1 MPIAN
6 NNVAAFVP
14 ELWSR
19 RIQYLTKNALVATKI
34 CSFEEQPDLKYGDRI
49 HRPYPNDLTVNDY
62 VKYTDTTAQDIV
74 GTDEYLDIDQSKEI
88 SFAIDEVDWIQMKY
102 DLENDYVER
111 AAYRLANDI
120 DGKVL
125 AEVSNA
131 NVSMDAGDIGG
142 TAGQA
147 ISLTIANCLNTVMTA
162 GAKLTANGCEMDK
175 TWALVV
181 SPKMASIIAQ
191 TVAAD
196 WFSLADLALKNGY
209 AGNFAGYNVYSSN
222 NLAHSRT
229 VSFSSVVATD
239 VIVVNWVTF
248 TFVSTIGTTP
258 GNVLVGANDAATMAN
273 LAAAISWGTGAGTN
287 YVEVSA
293 SDRAKLKNSRVSLD
307 ATTGVLT
314 TAGDVAVSSP
324 DTTITVG
331 AEESHAILCR
341 PGAIDL
347 VMQQNIDVRKNPLP
361 RQKADYFIISTLYGV
376 KTFTEWKERMVK
388 IKVAA

>member
-1 MPIAN
+1 MAQN
-6 NNVAAFVP
+6 LDAFIP

-19 RIQYLTKNALVATKI
+19 RIQYLTKNALVATQI

-49 HRPYPNDLTVNDY
+49 HRPYPNDLVVNDY
-62 VKYTDTTAQDIV
+62 VKYTDTTQQDLI

-102 DLENDYVER
+102 DLENSYVER

-125 AEVSNA
+125 SEVGNA
-131 NVSMDAGDIGG
+131 VVSMDAGDIGG
-142 TAGQA
+142 TAWQA
-147 ISLTIANCLNTVMTA
+147 ISLSTSNCLNAVMTA

-181 SPKMASIIAQ
+181 SPKMASVIAQ
-191 TVAAD
+191 TVAQD

-209 AGNFAGYNVYSSN
+209 AGNFAGYKVYSSN
-222 NLAHSRT
+222 NVEHTRT
-229 VSFSSVVATD
+229 ISFSSVVATD
-239 VIVVNWVTF
+239 EITVAGVKF
-248 TFVSTIGTTP
+248 TFVASIGSTA
-258 GNVLVGANDAATMAN
+258 GNVLKGANDAAALAN
-273 LAAAISWGTGAGTN
+273 LAAAINGAAGAGTT

-293 SDRAKLKNSRVSLD
+293 ADRAKLKNVRANLNAS
-307 ATTGVLT
+307 TGVLT
-314 TAGDVAVSSP
+314 TAGDVLVSTP

-331 AEESHAILCR
+331 AEEAHALLCR

-361 RQKADYFIISTLYGV
+361 KQKADYYIISCLYGV
-376 KTFTEWKERMVK
+376 KTFQEGKERMVK
-388 IKVAA
+388 IKIAA

>member
-1 MPIAN
+1 MAN
-6 NNVAAFVP
+6 NVQAFVP

-19 RIQYLTKNALVATKI
+19 RIQYLTKNALVATQI

-49 HRPYPNDLTVNDY
+49 HRPYPNDLVVNDY
-62 VKYTDTTAQDIV
+62 VKYTDTTQQDII

-102 DLENDYVER
+102 DLENSYVER

-125 AEVSNA
+125 SEASNA
-131 NVSMDAGDIGG
+131 VVSMDAGDIGG

-147 ISLTIANCLNTVMTA
+147 ISLSTSNCLNAVMTA

-181 SPKMASIIAQ
+181 SPKMASVIAQ
-191 TVAAD
+191 TVAQD

-209 AGNFAGYNVYSSN
+209 AGNFAGYKVYSSN
-222 NLAHSRT
+222 NVPHSRT
-229 VSFSSVVATD
+229 ISFSTVVATD
-239 VIVVNWVTF
+239 EIVIGGVTF
-248 TFVSTIGTTP
+248 TFVSSIGSTA
-258 GNVLVGANDAATMAN
+258 GNVLKGASDAAALTN
-273 LAAAISWGTGAGTN
+273 LAAAVNGAAGAGTT
-287 YVEVSA
+287 YIEVSA
-293 SDRAKLKNSRVSLD
+293 SDRAKLKNVRAHLD
-307 ATTGVLT
+307 GSTGVLT
-314 TAGDVAVSSP
+314 TSGDVLVSSP

-331 AEESHAILCR
+331 AEEATALLCR

-361 RQKADYFIISTLYGV
+361 KQKADYFIISCLYGV
-376 KTFTEWKERMVK
+376 KTFQEGKERMVK
-388 IKVAA
+388 IKIAA

>member
-1 MPIAN
+1 MAQN
-6 NNVAAFVP
+6 LSAFIP

-19 RIQYLTKNALVATKI
+19 RIQYLTHNALVATQI

-49 HRPYPNDLTVNDY
+49 HRPYPNDLVVNDY
-62 VKYTDTTAQDIV
+62 TKYTDTTQQDLI

-102 DLENDYVER
+102 DLENSYVER

-125 AEVSNA
+125 SEVSNA
-131 NVSMDAGDIGG
+131 VVSLDAGDIGG

-147 ISLTIANCLNTVMTA
+147 ISLSTSNCLNAIMTA

-181 SPKMASIIAQ
+181 SPKTASIIAQ
-191 TVAAD
+191 TVAQD

-209 AGNFAGYNVYSSN
+209 AGNFAGYKVYSSN
-222 NLAHSRT
+222 NVSHART
-229 VSFSSVVATD
+229 ISFSSVVATD
-239 VIVVNWVTF
+239 AITVGGVTF
-248 TFVSTIGTTP
+248 TFVSSIGTTP
-258 GNVLVGANDAATMAN
+258 GNVLVGANDAASLAN
-273 LAAAISWGTGAGTN
+273 LAAAINGGAGAGTN

-293 SDRAKLKNSRVSLD
+293 SDRAKLKGARLNLDSSTGALTSAGAVVVS
-307 ATTGVLT
+307 TE
-314 TAGDVAVSSP
+314 

-331 AEESHAILCR
+331 NATEHALLCR

-347 VMQQNIDVRKNPLP
+347 VMQQNIDVRKTPLP
-361 RQKADYFIISTLYGV
+361 KQKADYFIISTLYGV
-376 KTFTEWKERMVK
+376 KTFTEGEERMVDIK
-388 IKVAA
+388 IAA

>member
-1 MPIAN
+1 MAQN
-6 NNVAAFVP
+6 LSAFIP

-19 RIQYLTKNALVATKI
+19 RIQYLTHNALVATQI

-49 HRPYPNDLTVNDY
+49 HRPYPNDLVVNDY
-62 VKYTDTTAQDIV
+62 TKYTDTTQQDLI

-102 DLENDYVER
+102 DLENSYVER

-125 AEVSNA
+125 SEVSNA
-131 NVSMDAGDIGG
+131 NVTCDASDLGSSGDIALS
-142 TAGQA
+142 T
-147 ISLTIANCLNTVMTA
+147 SNCLNAIMTA

-181 SPKMASIIAQ
+181 SPKTASIIAQ
-191 TVAAD
+191 TVAQD

-209 AGNFAGYNVYSSN
+209 AGNFAGYKVYSSN
-222 NLAHSRT
+222 NVSHART
-229 VSFSSVVATD
+229 ISFSSVVATD
-239 VIVVNWVTF
+239 AITVGGVTF
-248 TFVSTIGTTP
+248 TFVSSIGTTP
-258 GNVLVGANDAATMAN
+258 GNVLVGANDAASLAN
-273 LAAAISWGTGAGTN
+273 LAAAINGGAGAGTN

-293 SDRAKLKNSRVSLD
+293 SDRAKLKGARLNLDSSTGALTSAGAVVVS
-307 ATTGVLT
+307 TE
-314 TAGDVAVSSP
+314 

-331 AEESHAILCR
+331 NATEHALLCR

-347 VMQQNIDVRKNPLP
+347 VMQQNIDVRKTPLP
-361 RQKADYFIISTLYGV
+361 KQKADYFIISTLYGV
-376 KTFTEWKERMVK
+376 KTFSEGEERMVDIK
-388 IKVAA
+388 IAA

>member
-1 MPIAN
+1 MAQN
-6 NNVAAFVP
+6 LSAFIP

-19 RIQYLTKNALVATKI
+19 RIQYLTHNALVATQI

-49 HRPYPNDLTVNDY
+49 HRPYPNDLVVNDY
-62 VKYTDTTAQDIV
+62 TKYTDTTQQDLI

-102 DLENDYVER
+102 DLENSYVER

-125 AEVSNA
+125 SEVSNA
-131 NVSMDAGDIGG
+131 NVTCDASDLGSSGDIALS
-142 TAGQA
+142 T
-147 ISLTIANCLNTVMTA
+147 SNCLNAIMTA

-181 SPKMASIIAQ
+181 SPKTASIIAQ
-191 TVAAD
+191 TVAQD

-209 AGNFAGYNVYSSN
+209 AGNFAGYKVYSSN
-222 NLAHSRT
+222 NVSHART
-229 VSFSSVVATD
+229 ISFSSVVATD
-239 VIVVNWVTF
+239 AITVGGVTF
-248 TFVSTIGTTP
+248 TFVSSIGTTP
-258 GNVLVGANDAATMAN
+258 GNVLVGANDAASLAN
-273 LAAAISWGTGAGTN
+273 LAAAINGGAGAGTN

-293 SDRAKLKNSRVSLD
+293 SDRAKLKGARLNLDSSTGALTSAGAVVVS
-307 ATTGVLT
+307 TE
-314 TAGDVAVSSP
+314 

-331 AEESHAILCR
+331 NATEHALLCR

-347 VMQQNIDVRKNPLP
+347 VMQQNIDVRKTPLP
-361 RQKADYFIISTLYGV
+361 KQKADYFIISTLYGV
-376 KTFTEWKERMVK
+376 KTFTEGEERMVDIK
-388 IKVAA
+388 IAA